1 MFIQSTSCLSLSTC
15 HLSLQ
20 AIKVLILCE
29 QVCKHCDVWHNKGL
43 FLLSV
48 CSLKIFQGNRHEVLH
63 DKDQERARKLIND
76 WILAR
81 LRGPTACTESSSPP
95 LEPPKEEE
103 EGKDV
108 QTPDDPEGTHQEE
121 SPKKEEVEEHE
132 GEEKDSAHND
142 EAESEP

>member
-20 AIKVLILCE
+20 AIKVLILCK

-103 EGKDV
+103 GKDV